1 MYYVSTDNKV
11 YVKTSTGFRE
21 VKVTKD
27 DNGLVTIDNLKE
39 VAVIDIKCL
48 CILEEIIARY
58 LNVEEEKPQPKEEK
72 EPKKSKISLLTS
84 LVLISSLRG
93 AGLD

>member
-39 VAVIDIKCL
+39 VGMIEIKCV

-58 LNVEEEKPQPKEEK
+58 LNVEEKPQENEENEEK
-72 EPKKSKISLLTS
+72 EPKKSKK
-84 LVLISSLRG
+84 
-93 AGLD
+93 

>member
-58 LNVEEEKPQPKEEK
+58 LNVEEKPQENEEKEEK
-72 EPKKSKISLLTS
+72 EPKKSKK
-84 LVLISSLRG
+84 
-93 AGLD
+93 